1 MAELITT
8 DAEKASASYLNWDD
22 AALGKMC
29 KWVATIIE
37 RGDKTADPEGK
48 LSIKCSG
55 AAMILISMCRETNAG
70 TLTLDLAGHSS
81 GGIETGDWRITVKRK
96 RKPSP

>member
-8 DAEKASASYLNWDD
+8 EAEKASASYLDWDD

-48 LSIKCSG
+48 FPVKCSG
-55 AAMILISMCRETNAG
+55 AALILISLCRETNAG
-70 TLTLDLAGHSS
+70 TLTFNLDGCTSCGAD
-81 GGIETGDWRITVKRK
+81 TGDWRIIVQRK
-96 RKPSP
+96 REPSP